1 MDPLELKKLVNT
13 LKTSEEEKTFMTPH
27 NKWCKVKELLDR
39 KTVYP
44 RTKPRQ
50 IWWCTIGLNIG
61 QEQSCDDGYE
71 RPVLVLKAF
80 GGIFWGLPITSSD
93 PAGTKAK
100 NPLYFKIDGMPYIN
114 ERGKQKVLHGFVA
127 IHQLR
132 VFDGRRLKRKILK
145 IDVETFEKITAKI
158 KDIL

>member
-1 MDPLELKKLVNT
+1 MNLTELKELVGIP
-13 LKTSEEEKTFMTPH
+13 KKHQEEVTFAAPH
-27 NKWCKVKELLDR
+27 HKWSKVKELLDQ
-39 KTVYP
+39 KTDYP

-50 IWWCTIGLNIG
+50 IWWCAIGLNIG